1 VIFAERRAEGKAAGA
16 LVLFHGRGAN
26 EYDLLGVL
34 DLLDPERRLDG
45 FCPRGPLSLPP
56 GGAHWYVV
64 QRVGYPDPPTFAV
77 GFEAAAGFVDGLP
90 HERVVLGG
98 FSQGAVMALSVGLGA
113 GRPKPAAV
121 IGFSGFL
128 PEVEGWSL
136 GEAPWPPIAIGHG
149 AYDPIIPV
157 EFGHRARDRLVAAG
171 ASVLYRESPMAH
183 AIDPGFAED
192 LQPFVKSAVSR
203 RDAHE

>member
-1 VIFAERRAEGKAAGA
+1 VTFQERPAAGVAAGA

-26 EYDLLGVL
+26 EFDLLGLV
-34 DLLDPERRLDG
+34 DALDPDRRLDG
-45 FCPRGPLSLPP
+45 YCPRAPLTLPP

-64 QRVGYPDPPTFAV
+64 QRVGYPDPPTFAQ
-77 GFEAAAGFVDGLP
+77 GFAAAAGFVDALP

-113 GRPKPAAV
+113 GRPRPTGV

-136 GEAPWPPIAIGHG
+136 GEGPWPPIATAHG
-149 AYDPIIPV
+149 THDEVIPV
-157 EFGHRARDRLVAAG
+157 AFGRRAHERLEEAG
-171 ASVLYRESPMAH
+171 ADVLYRESPMGH
-183 AIDPGFAED
+183 SIDPAFVAE
-192 LQPFVKSAVSR
+192 LVPWLRAAVS
-203 RDAHE
+203 